1 MGTWLQFSKLN
12 LTLIFITENGE
23 MSDGENNVVVPLVLS
38 ADLELLKNVN
48 GMQVLFIDSSQVN
61 IIQFRLAK

>member
-1 MGTWLQFSKLN
+1 
-12 LTLIFITENGE
+12 

-38 ADLELLKNVN
+38 GDLELLKNVN